1 VLRKSETS
9 ISGTRHDNI
18 ATCYHDIHIPH
29 LWILIKHSSVVSGET
44 AESHDICLYIYTD
57 VRDLAIMEGGWD
69 RINRFNPITL
79 CACLPAVTR
88 ISDMICR
95 GSYFRVY

>member
-9 ISGTRHDNI
+9 ISGTRDDNI

-69 RINRFNPITL
+69 RINWFNPITL

-88 ISDMICR
+88 ISDIICR